1 MSKYGSIKVVLAS
14 AAVIALAGC
23 GTPTSTLPSVLSGDS
38 SSGTPAATA
47 SGDKAVGNKALG
59 NKALGNGVR
68 SHTSAGSSSIPV
80 SAAGTS
86 IPFPVAVGDTWVY
99 QTRSNVTGGSGTTTN
114 RIVAAGPTPVGY
126 RVAMASTSDVGGAT
140 ASSEPVFYFHA
151 DGTIAYPV
159 TQVGGI
165 SVQGSVLWP
174 DAAGLLYGYVY
185 HSVLRVQVSTGGSDQ
200 YENADVTVQG
210 AGTTSVTVP
219 AGTYSA
225 LLVKMTFSLKLGNV
239 TTTTVISNWLAASAG
254 PVKTVQAVSA
264 GGKTQLVTTSELLRF
279 GKGFSQADGS

>member
-1 MSKYGSIKVVLAS
+1 MSKHGSIKVVLAS

-38 SSGTPAATA
+38 SSRTPAATA
-47 SGDKAVGNKALG
+47 PGSKALG
-59 NKALGNGVR
+59 SKALDNGVR
-68 SHTSAGSSSIPV
+68 PHSGTGSSSVPPSV
-80 SAAGTS
+80 PPSASGTS
-86 IPFPVAVGDTWVY
+86 IPFPVAVGDTWLY

-114 RIVAAGPTPVGY
+114 RIVAAGPTSAGY
-126 RVAMASTSDVGGAT
+126 RVAMASTSDVAAT
-140 ASSEPVFYFHA
+140 SASSEPVFYFHP

-185 HSVLRVQVSTGGSDQ
+185 HSVLRVRVGTRGSSQ
-200 YENADVTVQG
+200 YENANVTVQG

-219 AGTYSA
+219 SGTYSA
-225 LLVKMTFSLKLGNV
+225 LLVKMTFSMKLGNV
-239 TTTTVISNWLAASAG
+239 ATTTVISNWLTASIG
-254 PVKTVQAVSA
+254 PVKIQEVISA
-264 GGKTQLVTTSELLRF
+264 GGKTQLVTTSELVKF
-279 GKGFSQADGS
+279 GKGFSRADGS